1 MKRGEITRREF
12 LRGSLGVAVGVAA
25 GSFIE
30 SRPLAQAEQKE
41 YASIFEPTSINGLVL
56 KNRLVRSSTW
66 EAMATPEGAVTDRFV
81 DLYSRLAAGGVGAIH
96 TGYMY
101 VRRDGQHLPFQTGI
115 DRDERIAGLARLA
128 EAVHQQGGKIVGQ
141 IVHCGG
147 QADRRTNGGQQPV
160 APSGVASPGYTEIPR
175 ALTEKE
181 VEEMISLFAAAAG
194 RVKAAGCDGVEIHG
208 AHGYLVSRFLSPYSN
223 RRTDRFGGSLENRAR
238 FALEVYKA
246 VRAEVGPSFP
256 VLIKLNAHDRFE
268 GSTTERD
275 AAYLASALAQAGI
288 DAIEVSSGTCADIP
302 GTICRPD
309 ILSWKDEAYN
319 LSVAKYIRSA
329 APKVPLMLVGGLR
342 SLEKMECILN
352 NQDADYFSISRPL
365 IRQPDLPARWRDGDR
380 ARATCISCN
389 GCFGPA
395 LKGEGIR
402 CVIEGA

>member
-1 MKRGEITRREF
+1 MKMGEITRREF
-12 LRGSLGVAVGVAA
+12 LRGSLGIAAGVAA

-30 SRPLAQAEQKE
+30 SRTLVHAGQKG
-41 YASIFEPTSINGLVL
+41 YASLFESTSINGLVL
-56 KNRLVRSSTW
+56 KNRLVRSATW
-66 EAMATPEGAVTDRFV
+66 EAMATPEGAVTDRLV
-81 DLYSRLAAGGVGAIH
+81 DFYSRLAAGGVGAIH
-96 TGYMY
+96 TGYLY
-101 VRRDGQHLPFQTGI
+101 VRRDGQQLPFQTGA
-115 DRDERIAGLARLA
+115 DRDECIAGLARLA
-128 EAVHQQGGKIVGQ
+128 ETVHQQGGKIVGQ

-160 APSGVASPGYTEIPR
+160 APSDVASPGYPETPR

-181 VEEMISLFAAAAG
+181 VEEMISLFVAAAG
-194 RVKAAGCDGVEIHG
+194 RVKAAGYDGVQIHG
-208 AHGYLVSRFLSPYSN
+208 AHGYLVSEFLSPYRN
-223 RRTDRFGGSLENRAR
+223 RRTDRFGGPLENRAR

-246 VRAEVGPSFP
+246 IRAEVGPSFP

-288 DAIEVSSGTCADIP
+288 DAIEVSSGTGHDV
-302 GTICRPD
+302 GTICGPD
-309 ILSWKDEAYN
+309 ILSWKKEAYN
-319 LSVAKYIRSA
+319 LAVAKYIRSA

-342 SLEKMECILN
+342 SLEKMEYILN
-352 NQDADYFSISRPL
+352 NEDADYFAISRPL
-365 IRQPDLPARWRDGDR
+365 IRQPDLPARWGSGDR
-380 ARATCISCN
+380 SRATCISCN